1 MGSKNP
7 DEDADI
13 AKALLLNMERLKRGR
28 CHEFVTS
35 CRIVREDESVGLVTC
50 ANQQNAVLD
59 AWEAHRQVYVTKYR
73 QAKISTAIALALLG
87 MVEYTE
93 GIQGVFLAEAFDTAE
108 TVWNRSAYA
117 YQNQHPKLKVPLAKG
132 TGVGTRELRF
142 GHNGAVKVL
151 SGSGD
156 TPAIGNSPDRLVV
169 TEYPDVKNHENFNA
183 HVFPT
188 INKRPNAR
196 VLFESTPGLGNT
208 IPHTMWLKALAGE
221 GRFFPVFLK
230 WWLDPSIRVYDEA
243 GRPVDYPHFTPTVEE
258 LRLAELMPGITPNHF
273 MFRRLSLDTEFA
285 DDVQAFDHKYPKSEL
300 DGWPLSVNPV
310 IPQDVVQAMFLAG
323 IPVRDG
329 EFKIF
334 HAPDDDPAHPYV
346 ITADPAG
353 FGDSGDPS
361 AFTVWSGWEGRE
373 VASWAAREDPTLFA
387 DRLIEV
393 QKLYGTDRTLLVV
406 ESNKGECVA
415 ALRAKGARNL
425 WMHSE
430 SHPGYFASERGNAE
444 AMVALV
450 EQLRRGS
457 LRVYTKAALAQLLAW
472 DGKGRQKRS
481 KTKEGRHHYDR
492 AVTVRMFAHIRK
504 LRNFGHRP
512 AKQGTVVGMTV
523 AEFDR
528 KFSAPVRRNVLGVQG

>member
-1 MGSKNP
+1 MA
-7 DEDADI
+7 EDNSAQI
-13 AKALLLNMERLKRGR
+13 AKALLLQMERLRRGR

-50 ANQQNAVLD
+50 AGQQLEVLD
-59 AWEAHRQVYVTKYR
+59 AWEQYRQVYVTKYR

-108 TVWNRSAYA
+108 TVWNRASYA
-117 YQNQHPKLKVPLAKG
+117 YQNQHPKLQVPLHKG
-132 TGVGTRELRF
+132 TGVGSREIRF
-142 GHNGAVKVL
+142 AHNGAVKVL

-188 INKRPNAR
+188 VNKRPNAR

-221 GRFFPVFLK
+221 GRFHPVFLK

-243 GRPVDYPHFTPTVEE
+243 GRPVNYPDFTPTQEE

-285 DDVQAFDHKYPKSEL
+285 DDVAAFDHKYPKSPL
-300 DGWPLSVNPV
+300 DGWPLSTNPV
-310 IPQDVVQAMFLAG
+310 IPQEVVQAMFEKG
-323 IPVRDG
+323 IGVKDG
-329 EFKIF
+329 EFKVF
-334 HAPDDDPAHPYV
+334 AGPDSDPAHPYV

-373 VASWAAREDPTLFA
+373 VASWSAREDPTLFA

-415 ALRAKGARNL
+415 ALRSKGARNL

-430 SHPGYFASERGNAE
+430 SHPGYFASELANAE

-450 EQLRRGS
+450 DQLRRNQI
-457 LRVYTKAALAQLLAW
+457 RVYTKSTLAQLLAW

-504 LRNFGHRP
+504 LRNFGTRP
-512 AKQGTVVGMTV
+512 AVERAVRGMTA
-523 AEFDR
+523 AEFDKMFSRSVR
-528 KFSAPVRRNVLGVQG
+528 KNVLGVQG